1 LAAFLVPFRA
11 DFRAPRLADFLAA
24 RLADFFAPRLAP
36 RLAPRFAL
44 FPALFFV
51 RRRVLFPGARPA
63 DVEGAV
69 DALEEG

>member
-1 LAAFLVPFRA
+1 
-11 DFRAPRLADFLAA
+11 
-24 RLADFFAPRLAP
+24 LADFFAPRLVP